1 MPIIMGTAGHIDHGK
16 TTLIRALSGIDCDRL
31 KDEKKRGITIEL
43 GFAFLDLPGG
53 ERLGIVDV
61 PGHEKFVK
69 NMVAGAAG
77 IDFVLLTVAA
87 DEGVMPQTREHLEIC
102 SLLGID
108 NGLVAL
114 TKTDAVDEELLELAT
129 EDLKDF
135 LSGTFLADA
144 PIVPVAAHT
153 GEGIDRLREAL
164 QDWARSLKQED
175 KPDIFRL
182 PVDRVFTMRGH
193 GTVVTGTLASGEVHQ
208 GDAIVA
214 HPRGR
219 RGKVRGIQVHGQ
231 SEEKVS
237 AGRRTAL
244 NLAGVEVEDLE
255 RGDTL
260 AHPDR
265 LFPAI
270 SWDVEITCLSSAPR
284 PLKHKREIHFHH
296 GTREILA
303 RVHLLDAEELP
314 PGQTALAQI
323 RFPSPMVGVFGDRFV
338 IRAHSPLR
346 TIAGGKLINP
356 LAQKVKRFSSQLD
369 PLYTLAQGDPETV
382 LLTHLE
388 LAGSKGLDF
397 ARLQVL
403 CNISTKQLNKLLQD
417 LASKQRIFCFD
428 KDNRIYVTAGVV
440 HRLSQELEEYVRVF
454 HRANPLQAGISR
466 GRVASDWGKSLP
478 PKLLHF
484 ILERSQ
490 KQGVLVSEQ
499 EVLRLPDHQ
508 VTLGQDQTEL
518 KESILRHYE
527 EGGITPPNLNDVL
540 QALNIDAKQA
550 TPILQLLTEEG
561 KLIKIKD
568 GMYYSAAALERIRE
582 LVRGHFAGNDEL
594 GPKEFKE
601 LTGLS
606 RKYSIPLLEYL
617 DKAKITIRVG
627 DVRKLRKGQAASREE
642 GE

>member
-1 MPIIMGTAGHIDHGK
+1 MPVIMGTAGHIDHGK

-43 GFAFLDLPGG
+43 GFAFLDLPGD

-144 PIVPVAAHT
+144 PIIPVAAHT
-153 GEGIDRLREAL
+153 GEGVDSLREAL
-164 QDWARSLKQED
+164 QDKIRSLGQKE

-193 GTVVTGTLASGEVHQ
+193 GTVVTGTLASGEVRL
-208 GDAIVA
+208 GDTVQA

-219 RGKVRGIQVHGQ
+219 RCKIRGIQVHGQ

-237 AGRRTAL
+237 AGHRTAL
-244 NLAGVEVEDLE
+244 NLAGVEVDDLQ

-265 LFPAI
+265 LFPSTA
-270 SWDVEITCLSSAPR
+270 WDVEITCLSSAPR
-284 PLKHKREIHFHH
+284 PLKHRREIHFHH

-303 RVHLLDAEELP
+303 RVSLLDAEELA

-323 RFPSPMVGVFGDRFV
+323 RFPTPMVGLFGDRFV

-346 TIAGGKLINP
+346 TIAGGKLLNP
-356 LAQKVKRFSSQLD
+356 LGRRIKRFSSQLD
-369 PLYTLAQGDPETV
+369 PLYTLTRADPETA

-388 LAGSKGLDF
+388 LAGSSGLDF
-397 ARLQVL
+397 YRLQVL
-403 CNISTKQLNKLLQD
+403 CTVSTKQLSALLQD
-417 LASKQRIFCFD
+417 LGSKQRIFCFD
-428 KDNRIYVTAGVV
+428 KESRVYISGEVV
-440 HRLSQELEEYVRVF
+440 QRLSADLEEYVRRY
-454 HRANPLQAGISR
+454 HQKNPLQAGISR
-466 GRVASDWGKSLP
+466 GRVASDWGRELP
-478 PKLLHF
+478 QKLLHF
-484 ILERSQ
+484 LLERCQ
-490 KQGVLVSEQ
+490 KQGILVSEQ
-499 EVLRLPDHQ
+499 EVLRLPEHR
-508 VTLGQDQTEL
+508 VTLGRDQSKL

-527 EGGITPPNLNDVL
+527 EGGITPPNLGDVL
-540 QALNIDAKQA
+540 QALDIDSKQA

-561 KLIKIKD
+561 KLVKIKD
-568 GMYYSAAALERIRE
+568 GMYYSAAALERIRQ
-582 LVRGHFAGNDEL
+582 LVLDYFASNEEL

-617 DKAKITIRVG
+617 DKTKVTIRVG
-627 DVRKLRKGQAASREE
+627 DVRKPRKGQNSSREE
-642 GE
+642 RE

>member
-1 MPIIMGTAGHIDHGK
+1 MPVIMGTAGHIDHGK

-108 NGLVAL
+108 NGLIAL
-114 TKTDAVDEELLELAT
+114 TKTDAVDEELMELAT

-144 PIVPVAAHT
+144 PIIPVAAHT
-153 GEGIDRLREAL
+153 GEGLDRLRGAL
-164 QDWARSLKQED
+164 QDKIRSLGRKE

-193 GTVVTGTLASGEVHQ
+193 GTVATGTLTSGEVRL
-208 GDAIVA
+208 GDTVQA
-214 HPRGR
+214 HPRER
-219 RGKVRGIQVHGQ
+219 RCKIRGIQVHGQ

-237 AGRRTAL
+237 SGHRTAL
-244 NLAGVEVEDLE
+244 NLAGVEVEDLQ

-265 LFPAI
+265 LFPSTA
-270 SWDVEITCLSSAPR
+270 WDVEITCLSSAPR
-284 PLKHKREIHFHH
+284 PLKHRREIHFHH

-303 RVHLLDAEELP
+303 RVSLLDAEELA
-314 PGQTALAQI
+314 PGQTALAQV
-323 RFPSPMVGVFGDRFV
+323 RFPTPMVGIFGDRFV

-346 TIAGGKLINP
+346 TIAGGKLLNP
-356 LAQKVKRFSSQLD
+356 LGRRIKRFSSQLD
-369 PLYTLAQGDPETV
+369 PLYTLTRADPETA

-388 LAGSKGLDF
+388 LAGSSGLDF
-397 ARLQVL
+397 FRLQVL
-403 CNISTKQLNKLLQD
+403 CNISTKQLNALLQD
-417 LASKQRIFCFD
+417 LGSKQRIFCFD
-428 KDNRIYVTAGVV
+428 KESRVYVSGGVV
-440 HRLSQELEEYVRVF
+440 QSLSADLEEYVRRY
-454 HRANPLQAGISR
+454 HQNNPLQAGISR
-466 GRVASDWGKSLP
+466 GRVASDWGRDLP
-478 PKLLHF
+478 QKLLHF
-484 ILERSQ
+484 ILERCQ
-490 KQGVLVSEQ
+490 KQGTLVSEQ
-499 EVLRLPDHQ
+499 EVLRLPEHR
-508 VTLGQDQTEL
+508 VTLGRDQSKL

-527 EGGITPPNLNDVL
+527 DGGITPPNLAEVL
-540 QALNIDAKQA
+540 QALNIDSKQA

-561 KLIKIKD
+561 KLTKIKD
-568 GMYYSAAALERIRE
+568 GMYYSATALERIRR
-582 LVRGHFAGNDEL
+582 LVLDYFADNEQL

-627 DVRKLRKGQAASREE
+627 DVRKLRKGQNSSREE
-642 GE
+642 RE

>member
-43 GFAFLDLPGG
+43 GFAFLDLPQG

-87 DEGVMPQTREHLEIC
+87 DEGVMPQTREHMEIC

-114 TKTDAVDEELLELAT
+114 TKTDSVDEELLELAT
-129 EDLKDF
+129 EDLRDF

-144 PIVPVAAHT
+144 PVIPVSAHT
-153 GEGIDRLREAL
+153 GEGIDRLRSAL
-164 QDWARSLKQED
+164 QDKIRTLGEKD

-193 GTVVTGTLASGEVHQ
+193 GTVVTGTLTSGEVHL
-208 GDAIVA
+208 GDTLQV
-214 HPRGR
+214 HPGEQRC
-219 RGKVRGIQVHGQ
+219 KVRRIQVHGQ

-244 NLAGVEVEDLE
+244 NLAGLEVDDLQ

-260 AHPDR
+260 AHPER
-265 LFPAI
+265 LFPETA
-270 SWDVEITCLSSAPR
+270 WDVEITCLSSAPR
-284 PLKHKREIHFHH
+284 PLKHRREIHFHH

-314 PGQTALAQI
+314 PGDTALAQI
-323 RFPSPMVGVFGDRFV
+323 RFPSPMVGVFGDRYV

-346 TIAGGKLINP
+346 TIAGGRLLNP
-356 LAQKVKRFSSQLD
+356 LGRKVKRFSSQLE
-369 PLYTLAQGDPETV
+369 PLYSLAQGDPETV
-382 LLTHLE
+382 LLTQLD
-388 LAGSKGLDF
+388 LAGNQGLDF
-397 ARLQVL
+397 PRLQVL
-403 CNISTKQLNKLLQD
+403 SAASSKQLHKMLQD
-417 LASKQRIFCFD
+417 LGSRQQIFCFD
-428 KDNRIYVTAGVV
+428 KDNRVYVSASVV
-440 HRLSQELEEYVRVF
+440 QRLSADLEDYVRRY
-454 HRANPLQAGISR
+454 HQNNPLQSGISR
-466 GRVASDWGKSLP
+466 GRLASDWGSDLP

-484 ILERSQ
+484 ILERCQ
-490 KQGVLVSEQ
+490 KQGLLVSEQ
-499 EVLRLPDHQ
+499 EVLRLPEHR
-508 VTLGQDQTEL
+508 VTLGRDESKL
-518 KESILRHYE
+518 KEKILEQYE
-527 EGGITPPNLNDVL
+527 QGGITPPNLSEVL
-540 QALNIDAKQA
+540 QALDIDAKQA
-550 TPILQLLTEEG
+550 TPILQLLTEEN

-568 GMYYSAAALERIRE
+568 GLYYSAASLERIRN
-582 LVRGHFAGNDEL
+582 LVLGYFAEREEL

-627 DVRKLRKGQAASREE
+627 DARKLRKGQDNSRE
-642 GE
+642 GHG

>member
-1 MPIIMGTAGHIDHGK
+1 MGTAGHIDHGK

-114 TKTDAVDEELLELAT
+114 TKTDAVDEELMELAT

-135 LSGTFLADA
+135 LSGTFLSDA
-144 PIVPVAAHT
+144 PVIPVAAHT

-164 QDWARSLKQED
+164 QDKIRSLGRTE

-193 GTVVTGTLASGEVHQ
+193 GTVVTGTLASGEVGL
-208 GDAIVA
+208 GDTVQA
-214 HPRGR
+214 HPRER
-219 RGKVRGIQVHGQ
+219 RCKIRGIQVHGQ

-237 AGRRTAL
+237 AGHRTAL
-244 NLAGVEVEDLE
+244 NLAGVEVEDLQ

-265 LFPAI
+265 LFPSTA
-270 SWDVEITCLSSAPR
+270 WDVEISCLSSAPR
-284 PLKHKREIHFHH
+284 PLKHRREIHFHH

-303 RVHLLDAEELP
+303 RVSLLDAEELA

-323 RFPSPMVGVFGDRFV
+323 RFPAPMVGLFGDRFV

-346 TIAGGKLINP
+346 TIAGGKLLNP
-356 LAQKVKRFSSQLD
+356 LGRKIKRFSSQLD
-369 PLYTLAQGDPETV
+369 PLYTLTRADPETA

-388 LAGSKGLDF
+388 LADSKGLDF
-397 ARLQVL
+397 FRLQVL
-403 CNISTKQLNKLLQD
+403 CNMSTKQLNALLQD
-417 LASKQRIFCFD
+417 LGSRQRIFCFD
-428 KDNRIYVTAGVV
+428 RENRVYVSGEVVRRLAGD
-440 HRLSQELEEYVRVF
+440 LEEYVRRY
-454 HRANPLQAGISR
+454 HRNNPLQAGISR
-466 GRVASDWGKSLP
+466 GRVTSGWGRDLP

-484 ILERSQ
+484 ILERCQ
-490 KQGVLVSEQ
+490 KLGVLVSEQ
-499 EVLRLPDHQ
+499 EVLRLPEHR
-508 VTLGQDQTEL
+508 VTLGRDQSKL
-518 KESILRHYE
+518 KESILQRYE
-527 EGGITPPNLNDVL
+527 EGGITPPNLAEVL
-540 QALNIDAKQA
+540 QALNIDSKQA

-561 KLIKIKD
+561 KLVKIKD
-568 GMYYSAAALERIRE
+568 GMYYSAAALDRIRQ
-582 LVRGHFAGNDEL
+582 LVLDYFAGNEQL

-617 DKAKITIRVG
+617 DKAKLTIRVG
-627 DVRKLRKGQAASREE
+627 DVRKLRKGQNSSREE
-642 GE
+642 RE

>member
-1 MPIIMGTAGHIDHGK
+1 MPVIMGTAGHIDHGK

-129 EDLKDF
+129 EDLRDF
-135 LSGTFLADA
+135 LSGTFLSDA
-144 PIVPVAAHT
+144 PVIPVSAHT
-153 GEGIDRLREAL
+153 GEGIDRLRSAL
-164 QDWARSLKQED
+164 QDKISSPGHTE

-193 GTVVTGTLASGEVHQ
+193 GTVVTGTLVSGEVHL
-208 GDAIVA
+208 GDTVVA
-214 HPRGR
+214 HPQGMRCKIRG
-219 RGKVRGIQVHGQ
+219 VQVHGQ

-237 AGRRTAL
+237 AGHRTAL
-244 NLAGVEVEDLE
+244 NLSGVEVDDLQ

-260 AHPDR
+260 AHPHR
-265 LFPAI
+265 LFPSKA
-270 SWDVEITCLSSAPR
+270 WDVEITCLSSAPR
-284 PLKHKREIHFHH
+284 PLKHRREIHFHH

-303 RVHLLDAEELP
+303 RVSLLDTEELA
-314 PGQTALAQI
+314 PGQTALAQV
-323 RFPSPMVGVFGDRFV
+323 RFPTPMVGLFGDRFV

-346 TIAGGKLINP
+346 TIAGGRLLNP
-356 LAQKVKRFSSQLD
+356 LGRKIKRFSSQLE
-369 PLYTLAQGDPETV
+369 PLYTLTRADPETV

-388 LAGSKGLDF
+388 LAGSQGLDF
-397 ARLQVL
+397 FRLQVL
-403 CNISTKQLNKLLQD
+403 CTMSTKQLSALLQD
-417 LASKQRIFCFD
+417 LGSKQRIFCFD
-428 KDNRIYVTAGVV
+428 KENRVYVSGDLVRDLVAD
-440 HRLSQELEEYVRVF
+440 LEEYVRRY
-454 HRANPLQAGISR
+454 HRNNPLQAGISR
-466 GRVASDWGKSLP
+466 GRVASEWGRDLP
-478 PKLLHF
+478 QKLLHF
-484 ILERSQ
+484 ILERCQ
-490 KQGVLVSEQ
+490 KLGVLVSEQ
-499 EVLRLPDHQ
+499 EVLRLPEHQ
-508 VTLGQDQTEL
+508 VTLGQDQSRL
-518 KESILRHYE
+518 KESILQHYE
-527 EGGITPPNLNDVL
+527 EGGITPPNLGEVL
-540 QALNIDAKQA
+540 QALDIDAKQA
-550 TPILQLLTEEG
+550 TPILQLLSDEG

-568 GMYYSAAALERIRE
+568 GMYYSATALERIRR
-582 LVRGHFAGNDEL
+582 LVLDYFSGNEQL

-627 DVRKLRKGQAASREE
+627 DVRKLRKGQNSSREG

>member
-114 TKTDAVDEELLELAT
+114 TKTDSVDEELLELAT
-129 EDLKDF
+129 EDIKDF
-135 LSGTFLADA
+135 LSQTFLADA
-144 PIVPVAAHT
+144 PIIPVSAHT
-153 GEGIDRLREAL
+153 GEGIEDLRDALREK
-164 QDWARSLKQED
+164 ARGLGRKE

-193 GTVVTGTLASGEVHQ
+193 GTVVTGTLASGEVSL
-208 GDAIVA
+208 GDAVVA
-214 HPRGR
+214 HPRER

-244 NLAGVEVEDLE
+244 NLAGVEVEDLQ

-260 AHPDR
+260 AHPGR
-265 LFPAI
+265 LLPETA
-270 SWDVEITCLSSAPR
+270 WDVEITCLSSAPR
-284 PLKHKREIHFHH
+284 PLKHKREVHFHH

-314 PGQTALAQI
+314 PGETALAQI
-323 RFPSPMVGVFGDRFV
+323 RFPFPMVGVFGDRFV
-338 IRAHSPLR
+338 VRAHSPLR
-346 TIAGGKLINP
+346 TIAGGKLLNP
-356 LAQKVKRFSSQLD
+356 IGRKVKRFSSQLD
-369 PLYTLAQGDPETV
+369 PLYTLARGDPQTV

-388 LAGSKGLDF
+388 LSGNKGLDS

-403 CNISTKQLNKLLQD
+403 CNLSAKELNKLLQD
-417 LASKQRIFCFD
+417 LGSKQRIFCFD
-428 KDNRIYVTAGVV
+428 RENRVYVSGGVV
-440 HRLSQELEEYVRVF
+440 QRLTADLEEYVRRF
-454 HRANPLQAGISR
+454 HRDNPLQAGISR
-466 GRVASDWGKSLP
+466 GRVASDWGKDLP
-478 PKLLHF
+478 AKLLHF
-484 ILERSQ
+484 ILERCQ
-490 KQGVLVSEQ
+490 KLGLLVSEQ
-499 EVLRLPDHQ
+499 EVLRLPEHR
-508 VTLGQDQTEL
+508 VTLGQDQSKL
-518 KESILRHYE
+518 KESILRQYRDA
-527 EGGITPPNLNDVL
+527 GITPPNLNDVL
-540 QALNIDAKQA
+540 QDLDIDAKQA

-568 GMYYSAAALERIRE
+568 GMYYSAEALERVRE
-582 LVRGHFAGNDEL
+582 LVLGYFAENEEL

-617 DKAKITIRVG
+617 DKARITIRVG
-627 DVRKLRKGQAASREE
+627 DVRKLRKGQNSSRD
-642 GE
+642 GA

>member
-43 GFAFLDLPGG
+43 GFAFLDFPAG

-129 EDLKDF
+129 EDLREF
-135 LSGTFLADA
+135 LSPTFLADA
-144 PIVPVAAHT
+144 PVIPVSAHT
-153 GEGIDRLREAL
+153 GEGIDRLRQAL
-164 QDWARSLKQED
+164 QDKARSLGQKE

-193 GTVVTGTLASGEVHQ
+193 GTVITGTLASGEVHL
-208 GDAIVA
+208 GDAVQA
-214 HPRGR
+214 HPGQR
-219 RGKVRGIQVHGQ
+219 RCKVRSIQVHGQ

-244 NLAGVEVEDLE
+244 NLAGVEVDDLQK
-255 RGDTL
+255 GDTL
-260 AHPDR
+260 AHPGR
-265 LFPAI
+265 LFPETA
-270 SWDVEITCLSSAPR
+270 WDVELTCLSSAPR
-284 PLKHKREIHFHH
+284 PLKHRREVHFHH

-303 RVHLLDAEELP
+303 RVSLLDAEELP
-314 PGQTALAQI
+314 QGQTALAQI
-323 RFPSPMVGVFGDRFV
+323 RFPSPMVGIFGDRFV
-338 IRAHSPLR
+338 IRAYSPLR
-346 TIAGGKLINP
+346 TIAGGKLLNP
-356 LAQKVKRFSSQLD
+356 MGRRIKRFSSQLD
-369 PLYTLAQGDPETV
+369 PLYTLARADSETV
-382 LLTHLE
+382 LLTHLD
-388 LAGSKGLDF
+388 LAGSSGLDF
-397 ARLQVL
+397 FRLQVL
-403 CNISTKQLNKLLQD
+403 CNMSSKQLDKLLQD
-417 LASKQRIFCFD
+417 LGSKQRIFCFD
-428 KDNRIYVTAGVV
+428 RENRVYVSASVV
-440 HRLSQELEEYVRVF
+440 QRLITDLEEYIRRY
-454 HRANPLQAGISR
+454 HQKNPLQAGISR
-466 GRVASDWGKSLP
+466 GQVASDWGKDLP
-478 PKLLHF
+478 QKLLHF
-484 ILERSQ
+484 LLERCQ
-490 KQGVLVSEQ
+490 KLGLIVSEQ
-499 EVLRLPDHQ
+499 EVLRLPEHR
-508 VTLGQDQTEL
+508 VTLGRDQSKL
-518 KESILRHYE
+518 KEAILKQYQ

-540 QALNIDAKQA
+540 QALDIHTKQA
-550 TPILQLLTEEG
+550 TPILQLLIEEG
-561 KLIKIKD
+561 KLTKIKD
-568 GMYYSAAALERIRE
+568 GMYYSTEALQRIRE
-582 LVRGHFAGNDEL
+582 LVLDYFSGNEEL

-617 DKAKITIRVG
+617 DKAKVTIRVG
-627 DVRKLRKGQAASREE
+627 DVRKLRKGQGNNAQ
-642 GE
+642 